1 MPNLRHLKGVARLFS
16 LAPWFLAA
24 WSAPGAVFLVTN
36 TSDTGAGSLRQAIL
50 DANDNPGVDQ
60 VSFAIPGTGVRTI
73 SPAAPLPPLTEAAVI
88 DGTTQSGYVDRP
100 LIEINGVSAGSNA
113 GLRLLSGGCVVRGLC
128 INRFGADG
136 VRIEGPGTNLI
147 QANFIGTDTTGSLDR
162 GNALEGIFVYTS
174 WGNIIGGTNTA
185 DRNVIC
191 GNGDA
196 GIYLSSGGGNIV
208 LGNHIGASRVGSVA
222 IRNNNNGIAVYN
234 SKGNSIGGDT
244 EGARNI
250 ISGNL
255 GSGVVLYGS
264 QSREN
269 VIQGNYIGVSASG
282 SSALS
287 NSANGITIS
296 DAPSNTVG
304 GVTVGAGNLISGNGS
319 AGVFLTGASATRN
332 RLEGNRIGCDA
343 DGTAAVGNRLA
354 GITLLGAGTNFL
366 GGIREAGNLI
376 SGNKQDGI
384 FCATNTVGNF
394 IQGNWIG
401 LDATG
406 TNALKNALNG
416 ITLDGARS
424 NRIGGGEATFANV
437 ISGNTMNGVALSNRA
452 SGNSIVGNFI
462 GTDSTGLKVV
472 SNQLCGIRLDSAG
485 NYVGSPIPGEG
496 NLISGNGQD
505 GVCIAGTNAYDNV
518 LRNNW
523 IGVSVYGTNAL
534 PNSRAGVG
542 ISSAPLN
549 VVGGAETNAGNVI
562 SANLDA
568 GIWVYGL
575 GADYNRI
582 EGNKLG
588 TDPSGTLALG
598 NRLEGI
604 YVELGRSN
612 SIGGSLPGA
621 GNLVSAN
628 RTRGIWLNK
637 TVGNRIQGNW
647 VGVKADG
654 VGNLGNKYH
663 GIECSTNANANVIGS
678 DGYGSNRL
686 AHSETVYCGIR
697 IRYGS
702 VSNSILGNEIFLNG
716 ALGID
721 LGTAGVLA
729 NDACDTDGGSEQ
741 RQNYPVL
748 SQVIA
753 GSSTVVQGVLRSG
766 AGKTYV
772 LRFYASTAV
781 DPAGYGEGQFYLGK
795 QSVTTDAS
803 CTANFTAQLPE
814 GITPGTWIAAT
825 ATAADGNSSE
835 FSRSVAAA
843 TPPSLLS
850 TFNETQQ
857 VLTLSWPTNVPSGFI
872 LMQTPNLT
880 APVQWS
886 PVTNQVQTVL
896 GKFVVPLPV
905 GTGSVFY
912 ALGL

>member
-1 MPNLRHLKGVARLFS
+1 MPNLRRLKGVTCLFS

-24 WSAPGAVFLVTN
+24 WSAPGAVFLVTT

-60 VSFAIPGTGVRTI
+60 VNFAISGTGVRTI
-73 SPAAPLPPLTEAAVI
+73 SPASPLPPLTEAAVI
-88 DGTTQSGYVDRP
+88 DGTTQSGYVNRP
-100 LIEINGVSAGSNA
+100 LIEINGVSAGANA

-185 DRNVIC
+185 DRNIIC

-208 LGNHIGASRVGSVA
+208 LGNHIGASRVGSSA
-222 IRNNNNGIAVYN
+222 IRNSNNGIAIFN
-234 SKGNSIGGDT
+234 SKGNTIGGAA
-244 EGARNI
+244 EGARNV

-255 GSGVVLYGS
+255 GSGVFLIGS

-269 VIQGNYIGVSASG
+269 VIQGNYIGLNASG

-287 NSANGITIS
+287 NSADGITIS

-304 GVTVGAGNLISGNGS
+304 GVTVRAGNVISGNGS
-319 AGVFLTGASATRN
+319 AGVYLTGASATYN
-332 RLEGNRIGCDA
+332 RLENNRIGCDA
-343 DGTAAVGNRLA
+343 GGTVAIGNRLA
-354 GITLLGAGTNFL
+354 GITLQGAGTNFL
-366 GGIREAGNLI
+366 GGSREVGNLI

-384 FCATNTVGNF
+384 YCATNAVGNF

-401 LDATG
+401 LDVTG
-406 TNALKNALNG
+406 TNALRNAMNG
-416 ITLDGARS
+416 ITLNGARS
-424 NRIGGGEATFANV
+424 NRIGGAEAAFGNV

-462 GTDSTGLKVV
+462 GTDPTGLKAV
-472 SNQLCGIRLDSAG
+472 SNRFCGIRLDSAS
-485 NYVGSPIPGEG
+485 NFVGSPLPGEG

-505 GVCIAGTNAYDNV
+505 GVCIAGTNAHDNV

-523 IGVSVYGTNAL
+523 IGVSAYGTNAL

-549 VVGGAETNAGNVI
+549 VIGGPETNAGNVI

-568 GIWVYGL
+568 GVWVYGL
-575 GADYNRI
+575 GADYNRL

-604 YVELGRSN
+604 YVALARSN
-612 SIGGSLPGA
+612 AIGGSLPGA

-637 TVGNRIQGNW
+637 TVGNTVQGNW

-654 VGNLGNKYH
+654 VGNLGNRYH
-663 GIECSTNANANVIGS
+663 GIECSTNANANIIGG
-678 DGYGSNRL
+678 DGSGSNRL
-686 AHSETVYCGIR
+686 AYSETVYCGIR

-702 VSNSILGNEIFLNG
+702 VSNSILGNEILLNG

-721 LGTAGVLA
+721 LGAAGVLA
-729 NDACDTDGGSEQ
+729 NDACDTDGATEQ

-753 GSSTVVQGVLRSG
+753 GSSTAVQGVLRSA
-766 AGKTYV
+766 AGRTYV
-772 LRFYASTAV
+772 LRFYASTAA

-803 CTANFTAQLPE
+803 CTANFTAQLPV
-814 GITPGTWIAAT
+814 GIPPGTWIAAT
-825 ATAADGNSSE
+825 ATAPDGNSSE
-835 FSRSVAAA
+835 FSRSVPASA
-843 TPPSLLS
+843 PPRLLCS
-850 TFNETQQ
+850 FDQAQQ
-857 VLTLSWPTNVPSGFI
+857 VLTLSWPTNVPSGFV
-872 LMQTPNLT
+872 LKQTPDLT
-880 APVQWS
+880 APIQWS
-886 PVTNQVQTVL
+886 PVTNQVHTVL
-896 GKFVVPLPV
+896 GMFVAPMPV